1 MPFVSGNSDECYAQG
16 LAGEKASELGINLIC
31 DFLVKVVLGGLCPE
45 LNLPTG
51 MLLRIEEQTIP
62 APGLLPA
69 TIGGPATTQGPV
81 TTQVPATT
89 QGPVTTP
96 VPATT
101 QAAYSSPIDEAE
113 GIFVMHHNT
122 QT

>member
-1 MPFVSGNSDECYAQG
+1 MPFVSGNSDECYPQG
-16 LAGEKASELGINLIC
+16 LAGGKASELGINLIG
-31 DFLVKVVLGGLCPE
+31 DFLVKVVLGRLCPA

-51 MLLRIEEQTIP
+51 MLLRMEEQTIP
-62 APGLLPA
+62 VPGLLPA
-69 TIGGPATTQGPV
+69 TIGG
-81 TTQVPATT
+81 PATT

-113 GIFVMHHNT
+113 GIFVMHHKSNVL
-122 QT
+122 